1 MCLDVFNSLVRAADE
16 MEKVSICIMG
26 LEAKD
31 PCLVSQRIISG
42 RKNIW
47 TGNIQAGKKFPQ
59 KYEKENSW
67 TIWT

>member
-1 MCLDVFNSLVRAADE
+1 MCLDIFNSLVRAADE

-26 LEAKD
+26 LEAK
-31 PCLVSQRIISG
+31 VSQRIISG

-59 KYEKENSW
+59 KYEKEN
-67 TIWT
+67 